1 MILSIWIGKGRS
13 TLIYLDT
20 HVLVWIYSGF
30 VEKISVHAKRLINE
44 HPIFIS
50 PMVALELNYLFEINR
65 ITVESD
71 AIISELALKTNL
83 KICDRPFQDVVLK
96 ACGMAWTRDPFDRM
110 IVGQAALS
118 ESILITKD
126 EYILRHYPLARWE

>member
-1 MILSIWIGKGRS
+1 M
-13 TLIYLDT
+13 IYLDT

-96 ACGMAWTRDPFDRM
+96 ACGMAWTRDPFDRI
-110 IVGQAALS
+110 IVANAAMDNNY
-118 ESILITKD
+118 LITKD
-126 EYILRHYPLARWE
+126 QTILKNYRKALY